1 MRKMNKRWKKKA
13 GKKVEILVMITI
25 TPYTSIKNER
35 WVNHEN
41 STRIPQFPLFSRITR
56 STSVILLHVDH

>member
-1 MRKMNKRWKKKA
+1 
-13 GKKVEILVMITI
+13 VMITI

-41 STRIPQFPLFSRITR
+41 STRIPQFPLFSR
-56 STSVILLHVDH
+56 STV

>member
-1 MRKMNKRWKKKA
+1 MNKRWKKKA

-41 STRIPQFPLFSRITR
+41 STRIPQFPLFSR
-56 STSVILLHVDH
+56 STACSALVLLLHVDH